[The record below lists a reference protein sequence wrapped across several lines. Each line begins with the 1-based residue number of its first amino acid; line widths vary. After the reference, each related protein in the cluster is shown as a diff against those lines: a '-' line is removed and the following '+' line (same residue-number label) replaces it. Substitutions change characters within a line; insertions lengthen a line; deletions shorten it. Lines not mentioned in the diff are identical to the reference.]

1 MRAALQPA
9 PHRLRPFQPQRSM
22 EPFASTPTVRRPR
35 RRLKEHMMAEN
46 GVSEN
51 NGINEYKYFVGGEWR
66 SAENGKLFDVYQ
78 PYDRALYARPPACGR
93 PEGTPPPHPS
103 PRPSPATAPPGP
115 PHTPPGRSPPPGAS
129 PAPHARAPKDV

>member
-78 PYDRALYARPPACGR
+78 PYDRALYARAPACGR
-93 PEGTPPPHPS
+93 SEAK
-103 PRPSPATAPPGP
+103 RAVDAAAQAFPAWAPTAP